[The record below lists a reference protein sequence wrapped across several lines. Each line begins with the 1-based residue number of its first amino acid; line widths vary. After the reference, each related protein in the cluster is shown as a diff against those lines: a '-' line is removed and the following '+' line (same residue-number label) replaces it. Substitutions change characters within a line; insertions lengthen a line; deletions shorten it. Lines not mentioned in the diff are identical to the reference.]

1 MPNVL
6 MFADDALRIVARRY
20 NPNVQHGMS
29 DEDLSNYGP
38 GESYVQY
45 QRQQTHK
52 PFQNNW
58 GPMKTDRSG
67 FYGGVPQIA
76 FSSFHTQRGE
86 VLPTFLGNSV
96 GIASYPAAS
105 AIIGAATRF
114 AIPAALTPAAPLVVP
129 FIAAVAAYRV
139 GLLATKG
146 VRLFGKFGYKLR
158 HIEMGGDYQD
168 TETAQALRMRAVSDM
183 SSAMS
188 YARRWLGNEAL
199 FLRDH

>member
-1 MPNVL
+1 MPNIL
-6 MFADDALRIVARRY
+6 MFADDALRVVARRF
-20 NPNVQHGMS
+20 NPNVQHGVS

-38 GESYVQY
+38 GESYVQF

-58 GPMKTDRSG
+58 KPMQSDRPG

-86 VLPTFLGNSV
+86 VLPTFVGNSV

-114 AIPAALTPAAPLVVP
+114 MIPALLAPAAPLVVP

-139 GLLATKG
+139 GSVAAKG
-146 VRLFGKFGYKLR
+146 VRYFSKFGYKQR

-188 YARRWLGNEAL
+188 YSRRWLGNEAL
-199 FLRDH
+199 FMR

>member
-6 MFADDALRIVARRY
+6 MFADDALRVVARRF
-20 NPNVQHGMS
+20 NPNVPHGVS
-29 DEDLSNYGP
+29 DEDISNYGP
-38 GESYVQY
+38 EESYVQF

-58 GPMKTDRSG
+58 KPMHSDRPG

-86 VLPTFLGNSV
+86 VLPTFVGNSV

-114 AIPAALTPAAPLVVP
+114 MLPAALAPAAPLTVP
-129 FIAAVAAYRV
+129 FIAAVASYRV
-139 GLLATKG
+139 GLLAAKG
-146 VRLFGKFGYKLR
+146 AKLLGQFGYKLR

-188 YARRWLGNEAL
+188 YSRRWLGNEAL
-199 FLRDH
+199 FMR